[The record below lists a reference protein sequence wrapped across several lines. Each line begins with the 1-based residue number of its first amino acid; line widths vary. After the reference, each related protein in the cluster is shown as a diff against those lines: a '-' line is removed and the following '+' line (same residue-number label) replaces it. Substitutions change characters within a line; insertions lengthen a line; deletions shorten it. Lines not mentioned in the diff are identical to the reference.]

1 MLTIHGENERKNVR
15 SSNNHMLCFSLKPD
29 EARHEVNLWAER
41 KTRGLIK
48 EVLPLLSVKR
58 DPALILA
65 NALYFKG
72 AWNQKLDVS
81 KTRFRDFHL
90 LNGKIVQVP
99 SMTGVGGA
107 ASWVRNLW
115 LRPKLRRES

>member
-1 MLTIHGENERKNVR
+1 MNPSFEGIVR
-15 SSNNHMLCFSLKPD
+15 EVCNAQAEEVGFLNKPD

-107 ASWVRNLW
+107 ASWVPNLW